1 MLEEQEKLE
10 KIKNKIKKHE
20 MIERIN
26 IKEIESE
33 ILDETKALEEIK
45 TRLETTIM
53 KKRFGMKLM
62 CKKH

>member
-1 MLEEQEKLE
+1 
-10 KIKNKIKKHE
+10 

-53 KKRFGMKLM
+53 KKRFGMRLVR
-62 CKKH
+62 KKH